1 MALNLEGKRFGKL
14 LVVRRLRG
22 GIWIC
27 QCDCGGV
34 SFPSTSNLQT
44 GNSKSCGCSR
54 DLARHKHGKA
64 NTPEHRVWMSMR
76 VRCLNPDNDAY
87 RNYGGRG
94 ITIAPEWDDFRAFL
108 RDMGP
113 KPTPKHQLDRVDN
126 SKGYSK
132 ENCRWTSRVE
142 NLNNKRTNRS
152 LTFNGKAQTIAQWAA
167 EAGMNYRT
175 LNNRINR
182 GWPVERALTE
192 PVLKEI

>member
-1 MALNLEGKRFGKL
+1 
-14 LVVRRLRG
+14 
-22 GIWIC
+22 
-27 QCDCGGV
+27 
-34 SFPSTSNLQT
+34 
-44 GNSKSCGCSR
+44 
-54 DLARHKHGKA
+54 
-64 NTPEHRVWMSMR
+64 MSMR
-76 VRCLNPDNDAY
+76 ARCLNPDNDAY

-113 KPTPKHQLDRVDN
+113 KPSPKHQLDRIDN
-126 SKGYSK
+126 SKGYNK
-132 ENCRWTSRVE
+132 DNCRWTSATE

-152 LTFNGKAQTIAQWAA
+152 LTFNGKTQTVAQWAA

-192 PVLKEI
+192 PVLKEV